1 MEKQRELNL
10 KILYLTN
17 HQPLSE
23 QFNDYMSNLLLHGLR
38 EHFDKEV
45 IDFPGSW
52 YLYKD
57 ESKKKELDIDKLWGK
72 GFTVTN
78 ILNNYDLIDRS
89 DIEKKNSNKIF

>member
-1 MEKQRELNL
+1 MVLENISK
-10 KILYLTN
+10 
-17 HQPLSE
+17 
-23 QFNDYMSNLLLHGLR
+23 
-38 EHFDKEV
+38 KEV

-57 ESKKKELDIDKLWGK
+57 ESKKKELDINKLWGK

-89 DIEKKNSNKIF
+89 DIEKKIQTKYFDLVIYSSV